1 MGNRV
6 KVPMEAVG
14 TYRLIL
20 DIGFYL
26 DLMDTFYVPSI
37 SRNLV
42 SLSKLDVVGY
52 YFKFG
57 NGCFNLYKTTCL
69 IGFGTLYDGLYK
81 LNLDNLYT
89 ETLMISHHNV
99 GIKHSL
105 VDECPAFLWHKRL
118 GHISKEM
125 MQRLVKNE
133 ILPNLNFTDLN
144 VCVDLNALEVNI
156 NEVERLLDIKV
167 KVVRSNRGGEY
178 YGKYDEIGQ
187 HPGSF
192 AKFLEKCGIC
202 AQYTMSVEPLSD
214 EEEQQ
219 INDHG
224 FNNELVVEQPREIVL
239 RRSQREIKFA
249 ISNDYVVYLQESEND
264 LGIDNDLVS
273 FSEAINGDNS
283 DKWLDAMKD
292 ELKSLA
298 HNDARLIVKGFTQ
311 KDDIDYKETF
321 SPISKKDSLRI
332 IMALVVHYDLKLHQ
346 MDVKTAFL
354 NGNLEEGVYM
364 DQPIGFI
371 EEEKEHMVYKLKK
384 SIYGL
389 I

>member
-99 GIKHSL
+99 GSKHSL
-105 VDECPAFLWHKRL
+105 VDECPTFLWHKRL

-133 ILPNLNFTDLN
+133 ILPNLDFTDLN
-144 VCVDLNALEVNI
+144 VCVDCTKGKQTKHTKKGSIRSTHLIEIIHI
-156 NEVERLLDIKV
+156 N
-167 KVVRSNRGGEY
+167 
-178 YGKYDEIGQ
+178 
-187 HPGSF
+187 
-192 AKFLEKCGIC
+192 
-202 AQYTMSVEPLSD
+202 M
-214 EEEQQ
+214 
-219 INDHG
+219 
-224 FNNELVVEQPREIVL
+224 
-239 RRSQREIKFA
+239 
-249 ISNDYVVYLQESEND
+249 
-264 LGIDNDLVS
+264 
-273 FSEAINGDNS
+273 
-283 DKWLDAMKD
+283 
-292 ELKSLA
+292 
-298 HNDARLIVKGFTQ
+298 
-311 KDDIDYKETF
+311 
-321 SPISKKDSLRI
+321 
-332 IMALVVHYDLKLHQ
+332 
-346 MDVKTAFL
+346 
-354 NGNLEEGVYM
+354 
-364 DQPIGFI
+364 
-371 EEEKEHMVYKLKK
+371 
-384 SIYGL
+384 
-389 I
+389 